1 MRDRP
6 PRHDVGLSS
15 WSRTSGAAA
24 KVEKKVEKKPNHEA
38 WKARMCGLE
47 KLKMGMAVALCS
59 ASTGTEKRRPKISIV
74 PLLLTPLRSKHSC
87 SEAISALADCACACR
102 SSTSSLSS
110 VTSFAADIATRFHTE
125 RPSLE
130 ICKVRSARHFDE
142 FGAPRSVISP
152 REHKVSAHYR
162 GPGVA
167 PTPAAALLAF
177 GRPRALT
184 RPVRHM
190 RLRNE
195 VVDLDDAFF
204 RGKTN
209 IQWICRQG

>member
-1 MRDRP
+1 MGCDARGKAASQRCEAASLWRLVQLTLGGGVRDRP

-110 VTSFAADIATRFHTE
+110 VTSFAADIATRFHRATKLGE
-125 RPSLE
+125 MQSQ
-130 ICKVRSARHFDE
+130 ICQTF
-142 FGAPRSVISP
+142 
-152 REHKVSAHYR
+152 
-162 GPGVA
+162 
-167 PTPAAALLAF
+167 
-177 GRPRALT
+177 
-184 RPVRHM
+184 
-190 RLRNE
+190 
-195 VVDLDDAFF
+195 
-204 RGKTN
+204 
-209 IQWICRQG
+209 